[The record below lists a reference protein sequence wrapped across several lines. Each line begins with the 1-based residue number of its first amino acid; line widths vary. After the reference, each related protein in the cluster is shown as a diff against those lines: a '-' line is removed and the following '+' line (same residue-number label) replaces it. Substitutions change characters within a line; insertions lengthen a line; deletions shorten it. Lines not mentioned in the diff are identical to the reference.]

1 MYKKNLFLVKL
12 FKTNAIISQK
22 IGPMNKLKSF
32 FSFNEIKTALIIS
45 CSFSLFIYL
54 FHFGFEFYLLN
65 TVLGLY
71 AFYLLII
78 SNRKTLFFSGF
89 FIGILW
95 FYWIGFSFI
104 YYDLA
109 WVVPLNAL
117 GFAFIYAFIFWIVSW
132 PSQPVLRA
140 GMLFL
145 LSFFEPFDY
154 NWLQPE
160 LLFVHSYIGVE
171 KWQYALVLISLSLF
185 VFVKDQKR
193 FFALA
198 LLLPILSFSGH
209 ERQELPFK
217 IQLVQTNLQQELKWN
232 SFYASQIIEDNFAS
246 INKAIQNN
254 AKLVILPESAFPL
267 FLNRQKGLIQK
278 LKQQS
283 HLISIVTGSLLSE
296 DGHNFNATYLFQD
309 GKMHIAKK
317 MILVPFGEYIPLPSF
332 LARPINKAIFGGAVD
347 YLSAS
352 KATYFEIKGINFKNA
367 ICYEATC
374 HELFIDKPNLMIATS
389 NNAWFMPSIEP
400 SIQRLLMQFYAS
412 KNNTIILHSANS
424 AGGGI
429 IYP

>member
-1 MYKKNLFLVKL
+1 MH
-12 FKTNAIISQK
+12 T
-22 IGPMNKLKSF
+22 LKSF
-32 FSFNEIKTALIIS
+32 FSLKELTTALIIS
-45 CSFSLFIYL
+45 LCFSQFIYL

-71 AFYLLII
+71 AFYLLLI
-78 SNRKTLFFSGF
+78 SNSKTLFFAGF
-89 FIGILW
+89 FIGSLW

-117 GFAFIYAFIFWIVSW
+117 GFAFVYGFTFWVVSLGS
-132 PSQPVLRA
+132 PPLVRA

-160 LLFVHSYIGVE
+160 LLFVHSYIGIE
-171 KWQYALVLISLSLF
+171 KWQYALVLFSLALF
-185 VFVKDQKR
+185 ILMKGKKR
-193 FFALA
+193 VFALA
-198 LLLPILSFSGH
+198 LLLPALSFTPH
-209 ERQELPFK
+209 EKQDLPFK
-217 IQLVQTNLQQELKWN
+217 IEIVQTSLQQELKWN
-232 SFYASQIIEDNFAS
+232 PYYTPKIIKANFQA
-246 INKAIQNN
+246 IHTAIENK

-267 FLNRQKGLIQK
+267 FLNRHEDLIEE
-278 LKQQS
+278 LKRQS
-283 HLISIVTGSLLSE
+283 HFISIVTGSLLAEGS
-296 DGHNFNATYLFQD
+296 HNFNATYFFQD
-309 GKMHIAKK
+309 GQMKIAKK

-332 LARPINKAIFGGAVD
+332 LARPINKAVFGGAVD

-352 KATYFEIKGINFKNA
+352 ESTYFEIKGIPFKNA

-374 HELFIDKPNLMIATS
+374 HELFQDNPRLMIATS

-400 SIQRLLMQFYAS
+400 TIQRLLMQFYATKS
-412 KNNTIILHSANS
+412 NTIILHSANS

-429 IYP
+429 VYP